1 MLDLPNNRT
10 SDRILPLQTLNDR
23 ILTHNKYKKEYLFT
37 CFIDFRKDFD
47 FHWPNGLFKEQHL
60 RTLQTLNV
68 TLKLNSK
75 GGIFHYRKARRTF
88 TKKKKQDKT
97 NTRKTSD
104 RKHSQKVICVKC
116 FDEMTDLAILMTYT
130 TIRNCYSFPTELYLT
145 YVDLWL
151 SLLRTPSQIDN

>member
-1 MLDLPNNRT
+1 M
-10 SDRILPLQTLNDR
+10 
-23 ILTHNKYKKEYLFT
+23 FT

-88 TKKKKQDKT
+88 TKKKKNKT
-97 NTRKTSD
+97 KQIQEKRVIENTAK
-104 RKHSQKVICVKC
+104 K
-116 FDEMTDLAILMTYT
+116 
-130 TIRNCYSFPTELYLT
+130 SFA
-145 YVDLWL
+145 
-151 SLLRTPSQIDN
+151 

>member
-1 MLDLPNNRT
+1 M
-10 SDRILPLQTLNDR
+10 
-23 ILTHNKYKKEYLFT
+23 FT

-145 YVDLWL
+145 YEDLWL
-151 SLLRTPSQIDN
+151 SLLRTPSQIDS